1 MEARLYQKIR
11 EDGLV
16 KCIVCGRRC
25 YIADGKRG
33 FCRVRENRGGTLYV
47 LNYAKLTAMN
57 VDPIEKKPLFNFWPG
72 SLSFSISSI
81 SCSLTCEW
89 CQNYSLSQVEP
100 GEIPVREVSPEE
112 VVEMAK
118 RYGCKTIAY
127 TYNEPIIWLEYV
139 VDTAKA
145 ARKQNILNVLVTNGY
160 ATEESIREFSPYIDA
175 ANVDIKAFH
184 PEFYS
189 KHCQGRLEDVL
200 NSVKLMVKEGW
211 HVETTYLLIPGLNDR
226 VDEIRKMSRW
236 VVEELGADTPL
247 HFSQFYPMYKMTHL
261 PPTPVGTLVKAR
273 EIALKEGLHY
283 VYVGNV
289 PGHEGENTYCP
300 GCGSVLV
307 QRWGFDVQKWRLTE
321 KMTCS
326 YCGTRIAIKGKFEP
340 RKKRF
345 L

>member
-1 MEARLYQKIR
+1 MR

-16 KCIVCGRRC
+16 RCAVCGRRC
-25 YIADGKRG
+25 YIAEGKRG
-33 FCRVRENRGGTLYV
+33 FCKVRENRGGVLYI

-100 GEIPVREVSPEE
+100 GEIPVQEVSPER
-112 VVEMAK
+112 VVDTAK
-118 RYGCKTIAY
+118 KYGCRTIAY
-127 TYNEPIIWLEYV
+127 TYNEPIIWMEYV
-139 VDTAKA
+139 VDTAKVA
-145 ARKQNILNVLVTNGY
+145 GEQGILNVLVTNGY
-160 ATEESIREFSPYIDA
+160 ATEECIREFSPYIAA

-200 NSVKLMVKEGW
+200 ESAKLMVKNGW
-211 HVETTYLLIPGLNDR
+211 HVETTYLLIPGLNDSL
-226 VDEIRKMSRW
+226 DEVKKMSRW
-236 VVEELGADTPL
+236 VAEELGVDTPL
-247 HFSQFYPMYKMTHL
+247 HFSQFYPVYKMAHL
-261 PPTPVGTLVKAR
+261 TPTPVGTIVRAR
-273 EIALKEGLHY
+273 ETALKEGLHY

-300 GCGSVLV
+300 SCGLTLV
-307 QRWGFDVQKWRLTE
+307 QRWGFEVLEWKLTE
-321 KMTCS
+321 KTTCPG
-326 YCGTRIAIKGKFEP
+326 CGAKIAIKGRFEA
-340 RKKRF
+340 RKKTF
-345 L
+345 F